1 MGAPPTCPVVPS
13 TNLIR
18 LSGINSCNSLPS
30 IVILITLSDSI
41 LTGKSRANGLPS
53 CRQRSQN
60 FRLPLYGGLEII
72 TSQCSGSYV
81 KKSCPSSMWLCTT
94 LKPLRRSTCTNSLC
108 ALSNGHQMIL
118 FFRCWMCGKRIS
130 TPCAGVYFSSPP
142 PPRVVVYG
150 VICHFLKNK
159 IKSKVYDY
167 KYLL

>member
-1 MGAPPTCPVVPS
+1 M
-13 TNLIR
+13 R
-18 LSGINSCNSLPS
+18 LSGMRSCNSLPS
-30 IVILITLSDSI
+30 IVVFIMLSERM

-72 TSQCSGSYV
+72 ASQCSGSYV

-94 LKPLRRSTCTNSLC
+94 LNPCARNTWTNWLS

-118 FFRCWMCGKRIS
+118 FLRCCMYGRRIS

-142 PPRVVVYG
+142 PRCN
-150 VICHFLKNK
+150 IRRCLSFFKN
-159 IKSKVYDY
+159 
-167 KYLL
+167 